1 MTRRD
6 KRKYNLDLNSSPKND
21 DIFFFSKF
29 IQIFAD
35 HPGESSRDIW
45 ETDTRTANQWGWILG
60 NYEILPV
67 QIRDKSGPIIVGG
80 QGGIEQLATRLVD
93 WLLFNEA
100 DFIFHR
106 RAAESIVKR
115 PECFPEIH
123 QIPRGLVAQ

>member
-1 MTRRD
+1 M
-6 KRKYNLDLNSSPKND
+6 SSPKD
-21 DIFFFSKF
+21 DNTRYIYFKIELSH
-29 IQIFAD
+29 IFAD
-35 HPGESSRDIW
+35 TYSSRW
-45 ETDTRTANQWGWILG
+45 KFSRYLRNGYQNHELRGWILG

-115 PECFPEIH
+115 PECFPRSIKF
-123 QIPRGLVAQ
+123 RVG